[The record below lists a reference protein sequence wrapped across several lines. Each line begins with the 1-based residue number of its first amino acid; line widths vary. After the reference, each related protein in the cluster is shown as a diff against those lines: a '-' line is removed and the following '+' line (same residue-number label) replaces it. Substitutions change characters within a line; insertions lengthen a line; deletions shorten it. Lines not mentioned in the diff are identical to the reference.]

1 MMFENENTPFDML
14 IETYA
19 EQQEIKTVIN
29 ELIQRSNSNERL
41 IQGLYRQ
48 ISSLNKLL
56 SSQTQMLTRMQMAQA
71 NTESKMSR

>member
-1 MMFENENTPFDML
+1 MFENENTPFDML
-14 IETYA
+14 IETYT

>member
-29 ELIQRSNSNERL
+29 ELIQRSNSTERMNRAL
-41 IQGLYRQ
+41 SQQ
-48 ISSLNKLL
+48 VAALNKLL
-56 SSQTQMLTRMQMAQA
+56 SSQTQMLTRMQMALA
-71 NTESKMSR
+71 NNESKMSR